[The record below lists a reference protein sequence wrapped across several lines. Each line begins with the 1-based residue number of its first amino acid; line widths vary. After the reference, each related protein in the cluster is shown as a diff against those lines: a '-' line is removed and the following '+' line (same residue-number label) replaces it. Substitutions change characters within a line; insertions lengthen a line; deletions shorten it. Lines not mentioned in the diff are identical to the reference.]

1 MKKVVSLILIC
12 SYTAIFGQ
20 QITVSSSYTAQQLVE
35 NILINNPCIQVS
47 NVAVSGGN
55 FTTGEKSYGYFN
67 ANGTA
72 LPFQE
77 GILLTTGKLNN
88 AVGPN
93 SNFADDG
100 GNMGW
105 NGDSDLNT
113 ALNLSN
119 TFNATILEFDF
130 KSLANTIRFEY
141 IFASEQY
148 LSNPSPN
155 QCNYTDGFAF
165 LLKEATSSTY
175 ENLAVIPNTA
185 IPVKVNTVRGNGTIC
200 PAANAAYFDA
210 FNNGSYPTTFDG
222 QTKALTAQATV
233 TPNVLYH
240 IKLVI
245 ADEGNYRYD
254 SGIFLKAG
262 SFDATKYLGENRLL
276 ATNNPL
282 CANET
287 LTLDATI
294 TGASSYQWFLNGT
307 AISGATNP
315 IYTVTQSGV
324 FSVTINVNT
333 TCLITGQ
340 IEIETAPNLLLN
352 QTSFSIC
359 DTDTDGIAP
368 FDLNTIKNQ
377 LFTNLPSTINIDFYS
392 TPNGSTPLPSTFLNT
407 TPFQQTIYALVT
419 NYPSCYTPY
428 PIQLTVNTFS
438 TLFPTEVKL
447 VCNNQP
453 IELVAP
459 SGYSNYTWTTN
470 PSQQSTSIFVT
481 NAGTYT
487 VNFTN
492 NNGCSQSKTYLV
504 DASEIALIESIETT
518 DFEDIIYVKINV
530 SGNGI
535 YSYSIDGSPFQ
546 SSPNF
551 ILNEPGE
558 YTVTVNDTKGCGST
572 SKRFYVLNYPKF
584 FTPNGDSY
592 NDFWQIKNLDKKGW
606 GASKIYI
613 FDRYGKLIK
622 QLNPNEEGWDG
633 TLNNRNLPATDYW
646 FVLELPT
653 GKSIRNHFTLK
664 R

>member
-1 MKKVVSLILIC
+1 MKKIVSLILVC
-12 SYTAIFGQ
+12 SFTAVIGQ

-47 NVAVSGGN
+47 NVSISGGN
-55 FTTGEKSYGYFN
+55 FTNGEKSYGYFN
-67 ANGTA
+67 ANSTI

-77 GILLTTGKLNN
+77 GVLLTTGKLNN

-93 SNFADDG
+93 SNFSDDG
-100 GNMGW
+100 GSMGW

-130 KSLANTIRFEY
+130 VSLANTIRFEY

-165 LLKEATSSTY
+165 LLKEVTASTY
-175 ENLAVIPNTA
+175 QNLAVIPNTA

-222 QTKALTAQATV
+222 QTKMLTAQATV
-233 TPNVLYH
+233 LPNTPYH

-254 SGIFLKAG
+254 SGIFLRAG

-287 LTLDATI
+287 LILDATE
-294 TGASSYQWFLNGT
+294 TAATNYQWFLNGT
-307 AISGATNP
+307 AISGANNP
-315 IYTVTQSGV
+315 TYTVTQTGIY
-324 FSVTINVNT
+324 SVEITVNT
-333 TCLITGQ
+333 TCIITGQ
-340 IEIETAPNLLLN
+340 IEIETAPNLILN
-352 QTSFSIC
+352 QTSFSVC
-359 DTDTDGIAP
+359 DTDTDGVAP
-368 FDLNTIKNQ
+368 FDLNVIRNQ
-377 LFTNLPSTINIDFYS
+377 LFTNLPSNINIDFYIV
-392 TPNGSTPLPSTFLNT
+392 PNGSTPLPITFTNT
-407 TPFQQTIYALVT
+407 IPFQQTIYALIT

-459 SGYSNYTWTTN
+459 SGYSNYTWNTN
-470 PSQQSTSIFVT
+470 PPQQSTSIFVT

-492 NNGCSQSKTYLV
+492 SNGCSQSKIYLV
-504 DASEIALIESIETT
+504 GTSEIALIEDIETT
-518 DFEDIIYVKINV
+518 DFEDVTQVMIHV

-535 YSYSIDGSPFQ
+535 YEYAINGSPFQ
-546 SSPNF
+546 NTSVF
-551 ILNEPGE
+551 TLTEPGE
-558 YTVTVNDTKGCGST
+558 YTATVNDTRGCGSV
-572 SKRFYVLNYPKF
+572 SKTFYVLNYPKF

-592 NDFWQIKNLDKKGW
+592 NDLWQIKNLDKKGW
-606 GASKIYI
+606 GSSKIYI
-613 FDRYGKLIK
+613 FDRYGKLLK
-622 QLNPNEEGWDG
+622 QLKPAEDGWDG
-633 TLNNRNLPATDYW
+633 TFNNHNLPATDYW
-646 FVLELPT
+646 FVLALPN
-653 GKSIRNHFTLK
+653 GKTIRSHFTLK

>member
-1 MKKVVSLILIC
+1 MKKIVSLILIC
-12 SYTAIFGQ
+12 SFTTVFGQ

-67 ANGTA
+67 ANSTI

-77 GILLTTGKLNN
+77 GVLLSTGKLNN

-93 SNFADDG
+93 SNFSDDG
-100 GNMGW
+100 GSMGW

-119 TFNATILEFDF
+119 TFNATVLEFDF
-130 KSLANTIRFEY
+130 VSLANTIRFEY

-148 LSNPSPN
+148 LSNPSSN

-165 LLKEATSSTY
+165 LIKEATSSTY
-175 ENLAVIPNTA
+175 QNLAVIPNTA

-200 PAANAAYFDA
+200 PAANSAYFDA

-222 QTKALTAQATV
+222 QTKILTAQATV
-233 TPNVLYH
+233 IPNTSYH

-254 SGIFLKAG
+254 SGIFLRAG

-287 LTLDATI
+287 LILDATE
-294 TGASSYQWFLNGT
+294 TAATNYQWFLNGT
-307 AISGATNP
+307 AISGANNSTF
-315 IYTVTQSGV
+315 TVTQTGIY
-324 FSVTINVNT
+324 SVEISINT
-333 TCLITGQ
+333 TCTITGQ
-340 IEIETAPNLLLN
+340 IEIETAPNLILN
-352 QTSFSIC
+352 QTSFSVC
-359 DTDTDGIAP
+359 DTDTDGIAS
-368 FDLNTIKNQ
+368 FDLNVIKNQ
-377 LFTNLPSTINIDFYS
+377 LFTNLPSNINIDFYIV
-392 TPNGSTPLPSTFLNT
+392 PNGSTPLPITFTNT
-407 TPFQQTIYALVT
+407 IPFQQTIYAIIS

-428 PIQLTVNTFS
+428 PIQLTVHTFS

-459 SGYSNYTWTTN
+459 SGYSNYTWNTN
-470 PSQQSTSIFVT
+470 PPQQSTSIFVS
-481 NAGTYT
+481 NAGTYI

-492 NNGCSQSKTYLV
+492 SNGCSQSKTYLV
-504 DASEIALIESIETT
+504 ESSETALIEDIETT
-518 DFEDIIYVKINV
+518 DFEDVIYAKINV
-530 SGNGI
+530 SGNGV
-535 YSYSIDGSPFQ
+535 YEYSINAGPFQ
-546 SSPNF
+546 SSSTF
-551 ILNEPGE
+551 ILTEPGE
-558 YTVTVNDTKGCGST
+558 YTATVIDTKGCGT
-572 SKRFYVLNYPKF
+572 ISKIFYALSFPKF

-606 GASKIYI
+606 GSSKIYI
-613 FDRYGKLIK
+613 FDRYGKLLK
-622 QLNPNEEGWDG
+622 QLKPAEDGWDG
-633 TLNNRNLPATDYW
+633 TFNNHNLPATDYW
-646 FVLELPT
+646 FVLALPN
-653 GKSIRNHFTLK
+653 GKTIRSHFALK

>member
-1 MKKVVSLILIC
+1 MKKIVSLILVC
-12 SYTAIFGQ
+12 SFTAVFGQ

-47 NVAVSGGN
+47 NVSVSGGN

-67 ANGTA
+67 ANSTIV
-72 LPFQE
+72 PFQE
-77 GILLTTGKLNN
+77 GVLLTTGKLNN

-93 SNFADDG
+93 SNFSDDG
-100 GNMGW
+100 GSMGW

-119 TFNATILEFDF
+119 TFNATVLEFDF
-130 KSLANTIRFEY
+130 VSLANTIRFEY

-165 LLKEATSSTY
+165 LLKEVAASTY
-175 ENLAVIPNTA
+175 QNLAVIPNTA

-222 QTKALTAQATV
+222 QTKILTAQATV
-233 TPNVLYH
+233 IPNTPYH

-254 SGIFLKAG
+254 SGIFLRAG

-287 LTLDATI
+287 LILDATE
-294 TGASSYQWFLNGT
+294 TAATNYQWFFYGEPI
-307 AISGATNP
+307 AGANNP
-315 IYTVTQSGV
+315 TFTVTQTGIY
-324 FSVTINVNT
+324 SVEITVNT
-333 TCLITGQ
+333 TCIITGQ
-340 IEIETAPNLLLN
+340 IEIETAPNLILN
-352 QTSFSIC
+352 QTSFSVC
-359 DTDTDGIAP
+359 DTDTDGVAP
-368 FDLNTIKNQ
+368 FDLNVIKNQ
-377 LFTNLPSTINIDFYS
+377 LFTNLPSNINIDFYIV
-392 TPNGSTPLPSTFLNT
+392 PNGSTPLPITFTNT
-407 TPFQQTIYALVT
+407 IPFQQTIYALIT

-428 PIQLTVNTFS
+428 PIQLTVHTFS

-459 SGYSNYTWTTN
+459 SGYSNYTWNTN
-470 PSQQSTSIFVT
+470 PPQQSTSIFVSNT
-481 NAGTYT
+481 GTYT

-492 NNGCSQSKTYLV
+492 SNGCSQSKTYLV
-504 DASEIALIESIETT
+504 ETSEIALIEDIETT
-518 DFEDIIYVKINV
+518 DFEDVTQVMIHV
-530 SGNGI
+530 SGN
-535 YSYSIDGSPFQ
+535 SIFEYAINGSPFQ
-546 SSPNF
+546 NTPF
-551 ILNEPGE
+551 FTLTEPGE
-558 YTVTVNDTKGCGST
+558 YTAIVNDTRGCGSVFKT
-572 SKRFYVLNYPKF
+572 FYVLNYPKF

-592 NDFWQIKNLDKKGW
+592 NDLWQIKNLDKKGW
-606 GASKIYI
+606 GSSKIYI
-613 FDRYGKLIK
+613 FDRYGKLLK
-622 QLNPNEEGWDG
+622 QLKPAEDGWDG
-633 TLNNRNLPATDYW
+633 TFNNHNLPATDYW
-646 FVLELPT
+646 FVLALPN
-653 GKSIRNHFTLK
+653 GKTIRSHFTLK